1 MKTLRAKEIK
11 EGHNERPGQHDYDDH
26 GPDALRYFFNHFV
39 VMGQGITLES
49 VYSGEYAKTEAA
61 GFFTH
66 NTGIS
71 LGNRIGF

>member
-1 MKTLRAKEIK
+1 
-11 EGHNERPGQHDYDDH
+11 
-26 GPDALRYFFNHFV
+26 
-39 VMGQGITLES
+39 MGQGITLES